1 LVVVLIMEERQMTNK
16 SHGYPFTSLAYN
28 PVAGNYELA
37 E

>member
-16 SHGYPFTSLAYN
+16 SHHYPFTSLATH
-28 PVAGNYELA
+28 PVAGNYELS